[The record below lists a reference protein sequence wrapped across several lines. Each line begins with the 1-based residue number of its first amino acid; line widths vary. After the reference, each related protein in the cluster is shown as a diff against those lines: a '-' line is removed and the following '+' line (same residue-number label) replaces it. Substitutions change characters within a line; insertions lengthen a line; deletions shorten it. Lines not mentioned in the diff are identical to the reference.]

1 MEPLDLARLE
11 FALTTSLHFLFVA
24 LTLGLAPLI
33 LYMQARWVFGGRP
46 VYERMTRFW
55 GQIYL
60 VNYAL
65 GIATGIVMEFQFGLN
80 WSGLAKLT
88 GDVFGASIALE
99 TLVAFFLESTFLGLW
114 IFGWHRLPRIA
125 HLGAFAVVT
134 LTAYASAFF
143 IMVSNSFMQHPVGYE
158 RHGAGIRLT
167 DFGALVGNP
176 ALTVAL
182 AHLLP
187 AALSVGAFFV
197 AGVSAHHFVRRT
209 RDADFFRRSMRVGL
223 VVAAVTAPSVM
234 FTGIAQFPVIG
245 GFQPAKTA
253 LTGGSAEELARA
265 RSLLAARFGPGDLTP
280 PTWIHEVS
288 QVMVYIGQ
296 ILALLSL
303 ILLPLMVWRW
313 SVRLRP
319 LLHVMVFL
327 IPLPF
332 VAVICGWVVREVGRQ
347 PWAVYGLLRT
357 EEALGDIGAGAITG
371 SLVAFT
377 AVLLLLAAV
386 DYSLIAHLVRRGP
399 DEDAL
404 RLGARTLPA
413 PEADAATHLSPE
425 RPERS
430 EREETPWTSSGY

>member
-65 GIATGIVMEFQFGLN
+65 GIVTGIVMEFQFGLN
-80 WSGLAKLT
+80 WSGLTKLT
-88 GDVFGASIALE
+88 GDVFGAAIALE

-125 HLGAFAVVT
+125 HLAVFAVVT

-167 DFGALVGNP
+167 DFGALVSNP
-176 ALTVAL
+176 ALTVTL

-197 AGVSAHHFVRRT
+197 AGVSAHHFIRRT
-209 RDADFFRRSMRVGL
+209 RDVDFFRRSMRVGL
-223 VVAAVTAPSVM
+223 VVAAVTAPLVM
-234 FTGIAQFPVIG
+234 AGGIAQFPVIG
-245 GFQPAKTA
+245 GFQPVKTA
-253 LTGGSAEELARA
+253 LTSGNAEELAKA
-265 RSLLAARFGPGDLTP
+265 QSLLAARFGPGDLTP
-280 PTWIHEVS
+280 PTWIYEVG
-288 QVMVYIGQ
+288 QVMIYIGQ
-296 ILALLSL
+296 ILALSALL
-303 ILLPLMVWRW
+303 LLPLMVWRW
-313 SVRLRP
+313 SIRLRP
-319 LLHVMVFL
+319 LLYVMTFL

-332 VAVICGWVVREVGRQ
+332 VAAVCGWLVREVGRQ

-357 EEALGDIGAGAITG
+357 EEALGDIGPAAITG

-377 AVLLLLAAV
+377 TVLLFLAVV
-386 DYSLIAHLVRRGP
+386 DYSLIAHFVRRGP
-399 DEDAL
+399 EEDVL
-404 RLGARTLPA
+404 TLGARTLPA
-413 PEADAATHLSPE
+413 PEPGTATRLSPE
-425 RPERS
+425 KPEKP
-430 EREETPWTSSGY
+430 EREETSWTSSGY